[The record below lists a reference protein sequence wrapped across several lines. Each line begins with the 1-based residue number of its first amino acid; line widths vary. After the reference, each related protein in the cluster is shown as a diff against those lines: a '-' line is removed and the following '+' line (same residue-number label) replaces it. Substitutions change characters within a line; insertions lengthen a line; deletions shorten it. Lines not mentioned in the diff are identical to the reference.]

1 MKTIHNQDVRTAA
14 CNAGVCHWQIADA
27 MGVHENTF
35 SRMMRHELPEDKKK
49 EVFNAIERIKE
60 GK

>member
-1 MKTIHNQDVRTAA
+1 MQNQDIRTAA
-14 CNAGVCHWQIADA
+14 CNAGVCHWQIAEHL
-27 MGVHENTF
+27 GFHESVF

-49 EVFNAIERIKE
+49 EVFDAIERIKE